1 VLFLL
6 LVLELSNVLHF
17 PLISVHL
24 FLSLPFYCI
33 AALISFFVPFFT
45 GSCSSLSLPFFSV
58 FEFRTET
65 SYPSSCLSNV
75 YYRTPVPFRVAF
87 AFLLLGD
94 MFCDFS
100 QFDVFVRVRLFAVV
114 YTARIARSQEGNITF
129 TALQPAVGLRTNL

>member
-1 VLFLL
+1 M
-6 LVLELSNVLHF
+6 
-17 PLISVHL
+17 
-24 FLSLPFYCI
+24 
-33 AALISFFVPFFT
+33 
-45 GSCSSLSLPFFSV
+45 
-58 FEFRTET
+58 
-65 SYPSSCLSNV
+65 
-75 YYRTPVPFRVAF
+75 PFRVAF